1 MAAKAG
7 LCLEAGQVSGFGN
20 RKCTGVTDV
29 EASSLFFAQV
39 NHSIFPQLFPWGGK
53 DEFRELT
60 AEQS

>member
-1 MAAKAG
+1 MATKAG

-29 EASSLFFAQV
+29 EACSLHKLITAYSHNFF
-39 NHSIFPQLFPWGGK
+39 LGGGK